1 MLISEELRQQLLANT
16 YSREVKIE
24 IGDNIVIQ
32 PSNIVSES
40 LEIDSAVMD
49 SDNLVFGGCISSKM
63 SIKVID
69 VSNIISS
76 DLEGEKIRVYIEQGY
91 SSTPNYPSN
100 DLYPDSALL
109 PGLATYSLEQ
119 VIYTG
124 YIYSVNR
131 QKKRS
136 VFEILAFDE
145 MYRMSR
151 TKCKMYIGGFFDHSP
166 GQIDTAHKL
175 MSVVFQGYDQ
185 QYNTDFQSQ
194 FTSYANTATEFQ
206 YTYANSHD
214 LHLSSNIFDEKAE
227 EDLSVSAILAAHSEL
242 NARFAFFNA
251 NGELRF
257 TSLFVV
263 KGSGNNRRTEQ
274 RNSNVTID
282 SYNGLRYKD
291 FGTCSIG
298 YISFPYN
305 GGNSRFALGSTDD
318 KRRWYISNNIITT
331 WSTDIS
337 AYVTA
342 FHRQNSALDFIFNNI
357 SVYRPYSVRTFGE
370 WWIEPGDVIS
380 LDTLDANYPTLK
392 GFVLARRLNGVAG
405 MKVDLEAKGN
415 KWLSQNELEEVTS

>member
-32 PSNIVSES
+32 PANIVSES

-76 DLEGEKIRVYIEQGY
+76 GLEGEKIRVYIQQGY

-100 DLYPDSALL
+100 DLYPGSTLL
-109 PGLATYSLEQ
+109 PGLTTYSLEQ

-124 YIYSVNR
+124 YVYSVSR
-131 QKKRS
+131 QKKRN
-136 VFEILAFDE
+136 VFEIVAFDE
-145 MYRMSR
+145 MYRMSQ
-151 TKCKMYIGGFFDHSP
+151 TKCKEFIRGE
-166 GQIDTAHKL
+166 L
-175 MSVVFQGYDQ
+175 
-185 QYNTDFQSQ
+185 N
-194 FTSYANTATEFQ
+194 YASARINTARKFMGRVLEKYDDTYSTNIRNQFISSINAANEFQ
-206 YTYANSHD
+206 ETYNHFAELN
-214 LHLSSNIFDEKAE
+214 LSRDIFVDKASEK
-227 EDLSVSAILAAHSEL
+227 LSISDVLAAHSEL

-263 KGSGNNRRTEQ
+263 KGSGNNRHTEQ

-282 SYNGLRYKD
+282 SYNGLQYKD
-291 FGTCSIG
+291 FDTCIIG

-305 GGNSRFALGSTDD
+305 GGNSRYDYGATSD

-342 FHRQNSALDFIFNNI
+342 FKQSSAMNFIFNYI

-380 LDTLDANYPTLK
+380 LDTLDTNYPTLK
-392 GFVLARRLNGVAG
+392 GFVLARRLSGVAG